1 MWQPILS
8 HTLRVWICVGGFLEN
23 PTRQQV
29 RFAMGRTVCNNE
41 NSTKI
46 QRHFFVAKCCGKF
59 FFAKHTIK
67 KNILTKCCLW
77 QNVLR
82 QDLSLKYIVEIGV

>member
-1 MWQPILS
+1 
-8 HTLRVWICVGGFLEN
+8 VGGFLEN

-46 QRHFFVAKCCGKF
+46 QRHFFVAKCCGKKR
-59 FFAKHTIK
+59 FAKHTIK
-67 KNILTKCCLW
+67 KKHFNQMLLVAKRVAAGFVTKIYC
-77 QNVLR
+77 
-82 QDLSLKYIVEIGV
+82 